1 MSGVAFFFLSLN
13 SEQAEKLHS
22 GRWRPREQL
31 CYEVSLQDM
40 VSVLRGRN
48 GCSDTEPQ
56 TGRPPPTRGWQGR
69 FQGPGPQSPM
79 VTEPWTWSPWES
91 PAHPQATVRLLAVLR
106 WVPTLILPS
115 LNSTFPGSAQGP
127 APDTPTACIA
137 HVHCDTSRPQPCRG
151 AVSAKTLFHPFS
163 ALLSTPLEPWLRL
176 TSGRKP
182 FLSLPGRAGCSCLCQ
197 PLLALLL

>member
-1 MSGVAFFFLSLN
+1 MATGILEMVYVQYERTWPCWGTGAGAASECQELLSFFLSL
-13 SEQAEKLHS
+13 SFKQAEKLHS

-91 PAHPQATVRLLAVLR
+91 
-106 WVPTLILPS
+106 LPS
-115 LNSTFPGSAQGP
+115 SPAGHGPFPG
-127 APDTPTACIA
+127 
-137 HVHCDTSRPQPCRG
+137 R
-151 AVSAKTLFHPFS
+151 S
-163 ALLSTPLEPWLRL
+163 ALGSHTHIPLSKSHLPRFC
-176 TSGRKP
+176 SGACSRQP
-182 FLSLPGRAGCSCLCQ
+182 DSLHSPC
-197 PLLALLL
+197 AL